1 MNVKEFEGKNE
12 QEAINKAIESLG
24 LSRDDIDVE
33 VVEEKKAGFLFGGG
47 KVKIRVYLDEEKKR
61 SKASVQPESEFE
73 KDIIAF
79 LSGLIEKIG
88 LSAEIRI
95 SYREERKLGL
105 DIETAESGILI
116 GKRGQ
121 TLEAL
126 QLITNIVAGRLENW
140 SVRII
145 IDTQNYR
152 IRRERTII
160 RFALQ
165 AAEHVRRTGGSRLLE
180 AMNPFERRLIHTA
193 LGKEDDIET
202 MSEGDG
208 LYKRIRINYRGPDRV

>member
-1 MNVKEFEGKNE
+1 M
-12 QEAINKAIESLG
+12 
-24 LSRDDIDVE
+24 
-33 VVEEKKAGFLFGGG
+33 
-47 KVKIRVYLDEEKKR
+47 
-61 SKASVQPESEFE
+61 QPESEFE

-126 QLITNIVAGRLENW
+126 QLITNIVAGRLENG

-165 AAEHVRRTGGSRLLE
+165 AAEHVRRTGVSRLLE

-193 LGKEDDIET
+193 LSKEDDIET

>member
-33 VVEEKKAGFLFGGG
+33 VVEAKKAGFLFGGG
-47 KVKIRVYLDEEKKR
+47 KVKIRVYSDEEKKQ

-126 QLITNIVAGRLENW
+126 QLITNIVADRLENG

-165 AAEHVRRTGGSRLLE
+165 AAEHVRRTGVSRLLE

-193 LGKEDDIET
+193 LSKEDDIET

>member
-160 RFALQ
+160 GFALQ